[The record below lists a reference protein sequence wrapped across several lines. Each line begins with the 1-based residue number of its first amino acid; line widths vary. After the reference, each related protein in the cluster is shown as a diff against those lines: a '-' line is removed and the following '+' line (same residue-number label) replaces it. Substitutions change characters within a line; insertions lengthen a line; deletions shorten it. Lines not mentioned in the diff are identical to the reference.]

1 MKIYTNGHALFIGH
15 YLYLQR
21 RTSPL
26 ENISG
31 GGCYLSMKRND
42 FTFVVVSFVFVSFLC
57 VHVCACL
64 SHCEKTKQKAL
75 EKLKK
80 KNLKTERKG
89 KNV

>member
-1 MKIYTNGHALFIGH
+1 VEGDATCGI
-15 YLYLQR
+15 
-21 RTSPL
+21 
-26 ENISG
+26 
-31 GGCYLSMKRND
+31 SMKRND

-80 KNLKTERKG
+80 KSENRKERG
-89 KNV
+89 KKSLT